1 MFNNNCYLI
10 ETNVPTLSFASPNES
25 SKKQYHTNPPELFT
39 NISIDY
45 TILNS
50 LKQYLDENQNTSVFA
65 EIVSTYLIETKER
78 LDQLEQAVKLL
89 DIKEIKLIAHNLK
102 GISSTLGV
110 VKLASFCVEL
120 ENLTPESLPT
130 EANNVFEKI
139 QKEFKQVYKIFSL
152 INFIVVE

>member
-10 ETNVPTLSFASPNES
+10 ETDEPTLNFASPNKS
-25 SKKQYHTNPPELFT
+25 TKKHHPTNPPESFT
-39 NISIDY
+39 NNSIDY
-45 TILNS
+45 VILNS
-50 LKQYLDENQNTSVFA
+50 LKQYLDENQNASVFA

-78 LDQLEQAVKLL
+78 LDQLEQAVKSL
-89 DIKEIKLIAHNLK
+89 DIKGIRLIAHNLK

-120 ENLTPESLPT
+120 ENLAPEKLLT
-130 EANNVFEKI
+130 EANNLFMKI